1 MWTVEEAKDG
11 FTALVDAALAGTPQF
26 VTRDGVAAVVVL
38 SAEDHARL
46 ATGQRPSD
54 GPSGESFVDHLLAF
68 PVGDGSGLD
77 RPSRT

>member
-26 VTRDGVAAVVVL
+26 VTLGGVAAVVVL

-46 ATGQRPSD
+46 ATAQTPSD
-54 GPSGESFVDHLLAF
+54 ESFVDHLMAF
-68 PVGDGSGLD
+68 PVGDGSCLD